1 MKLMLKHKVIGLPVV
16 AAVLP
21 VLVILALTFVE
32 KKSVTEKI
40 EGELDL
46 LARENIEHLALAVHN
61 TCEATSKMVQKYLNR
76 RLQDSDAF
84 FQDMGGFSLSSE
96 AVSVKA
102 VNPSDQKKRTISITL
117 KS

>member
-21 VLVILALTFVE
+21 VLVILVLTFVE

-61 TCEATSKMVQKYLNR
+61 TCEATSKMVQKYLDG
-76 RLQDSDAF
+76 RLQESAAF
-84 FQDMGGFSLSSE
+84 FLNECQYQYHQNRQHRCHHR
-96 AVSVKA
+96 K
-102 VNPSDQKKRTISITL
+102 SDHFVFQH
-117 KS
+117 